1 MALAGALRIL
11 SEQRPVRSGQQ
22 ILTSAVRSIDAGYA
36 NTAGSTLKNISLDIT
51 RRNEKQ
57 WVEQDGEGDFRLD
70 NSFSDVCHKL
80 MIPMN
85 YGHLMFYVNSLILG
99 RESSCERY

>member
-1 MALAGALRIL
+1 MALAGALRVL
-11 SEQRPVRSGQQ
+11 SEQRPVKSGQR
-22 ILTSAVRSIDAGYA
+22 IFTPAVRTVDAGYA

-70 NSFSDVCHKL
+70 NSFSDVCYEL

-85 YGHLMFYVNSLILG
+85 HGHMMFYVNSLNLG
-99 RESSCERY
+99 RESSCKRY